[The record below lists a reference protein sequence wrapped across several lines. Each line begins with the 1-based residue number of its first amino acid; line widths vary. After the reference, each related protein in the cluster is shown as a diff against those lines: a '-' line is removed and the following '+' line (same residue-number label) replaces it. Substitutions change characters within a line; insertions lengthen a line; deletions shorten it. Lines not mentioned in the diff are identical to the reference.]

1 MTGTRDAEDRAFSN
15 LTCCRSE
22 SPMSVVNRSVVDQRH
37 FAQRGRAPRVRGS
50 MIIGC
55 TVGLAA
61 LVGVVAWW
69 SSAPSS
75 PGSAP
80 GHLAAALAQLSGLV
94 ASVLICVQ
102 LLLISRVPWLVKIIG
117 LGPMVR
123 WHRPV
128 GSAVLILVLAHVVL
142 V

>member
-1 MTGTRDAEDRAFSN
+1 MTRGSGHSGGDVQLDGV
-15 LTCCRSE
+15 
-22 SPMSVVNRSVVDQRH
+22 SPWNASGGNDPGGRGIS
-37 FAQRGRAPRVRGS
+37 APRGRALRVRGS
-50 MIIGC
+50 MIIGF

-80 GHLAAALAQLSGLV
+80 GQLAAALAQLSGLV